1 MALSTAPP
9 AATISTSV
17 KALDIDSCRH
27 DVQRAAIAK
36 VVAGKNLPIRQC
48 LLDAGFCE
56 DQANNRTMQMRVR
69 RQVQKLLRPTTAE
82 QSKQNEALPMEIS
95 CDEEDT
101 ISVLTIASCLV
112 VKAVTP
118 IAADA
123 LPSSICIPGN
133 FLVPSTIIPQR
144 RARVSPELFP
154 PSLSFDFVLPLAPPP
169 PPPTSTLACLDLLES
184 SFPKRTLD
192 WMPEPPPPKRRHVIC
207 DDPMFTLPCAAT

>member
-1 MALSTAPP
+1 MALSTAP
-9 AATISTSV
+9 AATCYTSV

-27 DVQRAAIAK
+27 DVQQAAIAK
-36 VVAGKNLPIRQC
+36 VMAGKNLPIRQC

-82 QSKQNEALPMEIS
+82 QFKQNEAFPMEIS
-95 CDEEDT
+95 WDEEDT

-112 VKAVTP
+112 VKSVTP
-118 IAADA
+118 TAADA

-133 FLVPSTIIPQR
+133 FLVPSSIIPQR

-169 PPPTSTLACLDLLES
+169 PTSTLACLDRLES

-192 WMPEPPPPKRRHVIC
+192 WISEPPPPKRRHVIC
-207 DDPMFTLPCAAT
+207 EDPMFTLPCAAT